1 MHNSLLPMPDMS
13 FFDKDCTFCFALMSF
28 CYIFAS
34 RTNTNPNKSDWQNK
48 HKVTKS
54 DKQR

>member
-1 MHNSLLPMPDMS
+1 MHDGLLPMPDMS